1 MPTPVH
7 RLLRNTTFWVL
18 LTLGTLILSI
28 VALCI
33 ALQAT
38 SNSVKATSR
47 SVAAAR
53 VEARAASTKAIAAA
67 QAAADAQAK
76 ANRVALEAARQQF
89 CKVIEIQASEDPPP
103 TTARGF
109 AAQRAYQDLAKT
121 PFLHCTQP

>member
-18 LTLGTLILSI
+18 TTLATLIVSI

-38 SNSVKATSR
+38 SHSVKVARHEAQVASAKA
-47 SVAAAR
+47 VAAAGQAE
-53 VEARAASTKAIAAA
+53 EAQRQSN
-67 QAAADAQAK
+67 
-76 ANRVALEAARQQF
+76 NRALEIARQQF
-89 CKVIEIQASEDPPP
+89 CKVIEIQAAGDPPP

-109 AAQRAYQDLAKT
+109 AAQQAYRELART
-121 PFLHCTQP
+121 PFLHCEA